1 MLTLPNSLQLSTSG
15 AIKIRIK
22 NTLVAANNHIQ
33 NFENSIRENSKNI
46 MSRTDKDCDERHHS

>member
-33 NFENSIRENSKNI
+33 NFENSIRENSKKHNVTHGQ
-46 MSRTDKDCDERHHS
+46 RL